1 MNNKNDKESW
11 MGQKGFD
18 EAKYYRDEK
27 SDIGITHSDS
37 RIKAEILEA
46 LKRNPLTQKEVL
58 NIFVQDGIV
67 EIGGKVHHEHT
78 KTEILKTVSMLT
90 GVKEVKENITLLA
103 H

>member
-18 EAKYYRDEK
+18 EANYYRDEK
-27 SDIGITHSDS
+27 SDIGITHSDA

-46 LKRNPLTQKEVL
+46 LKRNPLVEKEVL
-58 NIFVQDGIV
+58 NIYVQDGIV
-67 EIGGKVHHEHT
+67 EIGGKVHHENT

>member
-1 MNNKNDKESW
+1 MTNKNDKEAW
-11 MGQKGFD
+11 MGPKGFD
-18 EAKYYRDEK
+18 EANYYRDEK

-46 LKRNPLTQKEVL
+46 LKRNPLIEREVL

-67 EIGGKVHHEHT
+67 EIGGKVHHENT

-90 GVKEVKENITLLA
+90 GVKEIKETIILLA

>member
-1 MNNKNDKESW
+1 MPDKESW
-11 MGQKGFD
+11 MGPKGFD

-27 SDIGITHSDS
+27 SDIGITHSDA

-46 LKRNPLTQKEVL
+46 LKRNPLTKGEVL

-67 EIGGKVHHEHT
+67 EIGGKVRSPEV
-78 KTEILKTVSMLT
+78 KTEILHSVSMLT
-90 GVKEVKENITLLA
+90 GVKEVKESIDLGS

>member
-1 MNNKNDKESW
+1 MNKKIDNESW

-46 LKRNPLTQKEVL
+46 LKRNPLTEKEVL
-58 NIFVQDGIV
+58 NIYVQDGIV
-67 EIGGKVHHEHT
+67 EIGGKVHLEQT
-78 KTEILKTVSMLT
+78 KTEILNTVSMLT
-90 GVKEVKENITLLA
+90 GVKEVKETITLLA